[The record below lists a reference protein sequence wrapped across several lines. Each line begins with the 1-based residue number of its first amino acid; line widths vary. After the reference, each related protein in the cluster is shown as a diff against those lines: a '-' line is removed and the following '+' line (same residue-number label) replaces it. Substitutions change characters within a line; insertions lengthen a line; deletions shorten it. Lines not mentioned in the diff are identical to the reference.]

1 MNFTVAP
8 LMNGIGAL
16 TYGLNPA
23 QVSIRLLPAYCVALT
38 TAMTSGTVM
47 ARIGRGATV
56 RGCVSLIL
64 AGTALLALF
73 MSSGPW
79 IITVAMCLIYA
90 GFGALFTPIY
100 DTVFATVAPGQ
111 NGRAVAMN
119 DLAMQG
125 SAAIGIGV
133 FTPWLASGS
142 FHAIALVCVGA
153 ATTGILGDWTHEYL
167 YRKGC

>member
-1 MNFTVAP
+1 
-8 LMNGIGAL
+8 
-16 TYGLNPA
+16 
-23 QVSIRLLPAYCVALT
+23 
-38 TAMTSGTVM
+38 M

-79 IITVAMCLIYA
+79 IIT
-90 GFGALFTPIY
+90 
-100 DTVFATVAPGQ
+100 
-111 NGRAVAMN
+111 VAMN

-167 YRKGC
+167 SRKGR

>member
-8 LMNGIGAL
+8 LMNGIGATYYAL
-16 TYGLNPA
+16 TPA
-23 QVSIRLLPAYCVALT
+23 QVSVRLLPAYCVALT
-38 TAMTSGTVM
+38 AAMSSGAVM

-56 RGCVSLIL
+56 RGCVGLIL
-64 AGTALLALF
+64 AGTALLALC
-73 MSSGPW
+73 MSAGPW
-79 IITVAMCLIYA
+79 VITASMCLIYA

-133 FTPWLASGS
+133 FTPWLTTGS
-142 FHAIALVCVGA
+142 FHAVALVCVA
-153 ATTGILGDWTHEYL
+153 AAAAGIAGDWAHEYL
-167 YRKGC
+167 YRHGR